1 MIDVRRQNKNEDDTP
16 TSSPPTSSPLVP
28 TKSKEK
34 TRKSTADCTESSDD
48 DWDVGVGDDLCIGI
62 DKTSKTSEKSLI
74 LDEEG
79 EERLCT
85 TTKRSSVIR
94 FDEANNGNTEP
105 TTISEST
112 TSESNKKTIKSST
125 TSQVF
130 FMIGCQRSGSNW
142 LRTMLSERED
152 LIAPH
157 PPHVMRD
164 FMPKLGK
171 YGDLTEQKNLKVSCI
186 VIVVLALQEI

>member
-1 MIDVRRQNKNEDDTP
+1 MIDVQRQNKNEEDT
-16 TSSPPTSSPLVP
+16 PTSSPLVP
-28 TKSKEK
+28 TKSKEM
-34 TRKSTADCTESSDD
+34 RKRSTADCTESSDD
-48 DWDVGVGDDLCIGI
+48 DWDVGVGDDLSIGT
-62 DKTSKTSEKSLI
+62 DKTSKTSEKSLS
-74 LDEEG
+74 LDEEEG
-79 EERLCT
+79 EEGLCT
-85 TTKRSSVIR
+85 TTKRASVIR

-105 TTISEST
+105 TTTLSEST

-186 VIVVLALQEI
+186 V

>member
-1 MIDVRRQNKNEDDTP
+1 MIDVQRQNKNEEDT
-16 TSSPPTSSPLVP
+16 PTSSPLVP
-28 TKSKEK
+28 TKSKEI
-34 TRKSTADCTESSDD
+34 RRRSTADCTESSDD
-48 DWDVGVGDDLCIGI
+48 DWDVGVGDDLSIGT
-62 DKTSKTSEKSLI
+62 DKTSKTSEKSLS

-79 EERLCT
+79 EEGLCT
-85 TTKRSSVIR
+85 TTKRASVIR

-105 TTISEST
+105 TTTLSEST

-171 YGDLTEQKNLKVSCI
+171 YGDLTEQKNLKVSSI
-186 VIVVLALQEI
+186 V